1 MKQGRTGQGGYE
13 HTIVK
18 IEMSIIKGLVREG
31 AACEQGRSVIQCC
44 KHLEHKGVGGR
55 GGFDLVGQYEVK
67 GVDNHGVR
75 KDGSSSIVCHGVKMI
90 PSRESISR
98 SHVSARGDFPDD
110 IKILKKKGP
119 LSLPLREFT
128 RIFEIGQVFMIS
140 EDRDRVRGPLQIL
153 LPLGK
158 GKDNGK
164 EFPIIDVVV
173 VLGQRE
179 GFRKISTGMKIP
191 CCIELH

>member
-75 KDGSSSIVCHGVKMI
+75 KDGSISIVHCGVKMV
-90 PSRESISR
+90 PLRESVSQSHMCSR
-98 SHVSARGDFPDD
+98 SDFPNN
-110 IKILKKKGP
+110 IEVLKKK
-119 LSLPLREFT
+119 
-128 RIFEIGQVFMIS
+128 
-140 EDRDRVRGPLQIL
+140 
-153 LPLGK
+153 
-158 GKDNGK
+158 
-164 EFPIIDVVV
+164 
-173 VLGQRE
+173 
-179 GFRKISTGMKIP
+179 
-191 CCIELH
+191 